1 MTTKT
6 KNKPKTTID
15 PNKTPEQIANDAALV
30 ERLGGITFAMYR
42 SFPFFALLA
51 ESFTIRSSRDIQT
64 ACVDNRGRITFNP
77 DWIAG
82 ISDIQFIFVLA
93 HEVMHPA
100 FNYFGRM
107 GNRNPELWNVA
118 HDYAINLMLRDAF
131 DRKDAMPPE
140 GLIDDKY
147 AGMSAEQIYEQIV
160 RSAKKI
166 KVTALS
172 NDAKESSG
180 DGDGDGDGQQVEV
193 IRANRAKTPQ
203 QEEEWQS
210 AVAAAATRAKQ
221 MGRLPESIER
231 EVGDFLKSKVDWAE
245 QLRQHLRY
253 GVSRIHRDQYTFSPC
268 NRRLVHQGI
277 YFPSL
282 VGYDAPKIAFA
293 IDTSGS
299 MGQAEVSQAHAEIDA
314 IRKQFGCPVY
324 IMSCDADVHS
334 GEWVDPHSELPMP
347 KGGGGTDFRPVFDHL
362 KDERIPVDVVVYLTD
377 GYGEFGDDPGIDTI
391 WVMTTHETPPWGS
404 HVQVGVDA

>member
-6 KNKPKTTID
+6 KTKTEATTED
-15 PNKTPEQIANDAALV
+15 ANEIALR

-51 ESFTIRSSRDIQT
+51 ESFTIRSSREIPT

-77 DWIAG
+77 DFVAG
-82 ISDIQFIFVLA
+82 LTDIQFIFVLA

-107 GNRNPELWNVA
+107 GSRQPDLWNVA
-118 HDYAINLMLRDAF
+118 HDYAINLMLRDSF

-140 GLIDDKY
+140 VLIDDGY
-147 AGMSAEQIYEQIV
+147 AGMTAEQIYEKIV

-166 KVTALS
+166 KMTAMS

-180 DGDGDGDGQQVEV
+180 EGEGDDAPKGGV
-193 IRANRAKTPQ
+193 IRLNRAKTPQ
-203 QEEEWQS
+203 QQEEWQS
-210 AVAAAATRAKQ
+210 AVASAATRAKQ

-231 EVGDFLKSKVDWAE
+231 EVGDLLKSKVDWAE
-245 QLRQHLRY
+245 QLRQHLRH
-253 GVSRIHRDQYTFSPC
+253 GVSRIHRDQYTFMPP

-282 VGYDAPKIAFA
+282 VGFDAPKIAFA

-299 MGQAEVSQAHAEIDA
+299 MGKEEMVQAHSEIDA

-324 IMSCDADVHS
+324 VMSCDADVHS
-334 GEWVDPHSELPMP
+334 GEWVDPYSDLPMP
-347 KGGGGTDFRPVFDHL
+347 QGGGGTDFRPVFNHI
-362 KDERIPVDVVVYLTD
+362 KNERIPVDIIVYLTD
-377 GYGEFGDDPGIDTI
+377 GYGEFGGDPGIETI
-391 WVMTTHETPPWGS
+391 WVMTTHEVPPWGN
-404 HVQVGVDA
+404 HVQIGVEA

>member
-6 KNKPKTTID
+6 KTKTEATTED
-15 PNKTPEQIANDAALV
+15 ANEIALR

-51 ESFTIRSSRDIQT
+51 ESFTIRSSREIPT
-64 ACVDNRGRITFNP
+64 ACVDDRGRITFNP
-77 DWIAG
+77 DFVAG
-82 ISDIQFIFVLA
+82 LTDIQFIFVLA

-107 GNRNPELWNVA
+107 GSRQPDLWNAA
-118 HDYAINLMLRDAF
+118 HDYAINLMLRDSF

-147 AGMSAEQIYEQIV
+147 AGMTAEQIYEKIV

-166 KVTALS
+166 KVTAMS

-180 DGDGDGDGQQVEV
+180 EGEGDDAPKGGV
-193 IRANRAKTPQ
+193 IRLNRAKTPQ
-203 QEEEWQS
+203 QQEEWQS
-210 AVAAAATRAKQ
+210 AVASAATRAKQ

-231 EVGDFLKSKVDWAE
+231 EVGDLLKSKVDWAE
-245 QLRQHLRY
+245 QLRQHLRH
-253 GVSRIHRDQYTFSPC
+253 GVSRIHRDQYTFMPP

-282 VGYDAPKIAFA
+282 VGFDAPKIAFA

-299 MGQAEVSQAHAEIDA
+299 MGKEEMVQAHSEIDA

-324 IMSCDADVHS
+324 VMSCDADVHG
-334 GEWVDPHSELPMP
+334 GEWVDPYSDLPMP
-347 KGGGGTDFRPVFDHL
+347 QGGGGTDFRPVFNHI
-362 KDERIPVDVVVYLTD
+362 KNERIPVDIVVYLTD
-377 GYGEFGDDPGIDTI
+377 GYGEFGGDPGIETI
-391 WVMTTHETPPWGS
+391 WVMTTHEVPPWGN
-404 HVQVGVDA
+404 HVQIGVEA